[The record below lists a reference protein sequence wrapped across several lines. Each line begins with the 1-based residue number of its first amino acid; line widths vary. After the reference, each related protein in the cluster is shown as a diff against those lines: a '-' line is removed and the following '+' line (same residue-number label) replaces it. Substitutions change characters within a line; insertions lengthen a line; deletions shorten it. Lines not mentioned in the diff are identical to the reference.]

1 MKKSSKPLI
10 FIVAS
15 FLVLVT
21 IILLIAQGLRL
32 KYEELQRD
40 YAQLESKIKIE
51 KNSSV
56 TNKANFQM
64 LTAEDII
71 KKFAVNELGLVE
83 DSQSGDRK
91 IYLSK
96 EEIAGISEIIRVTH
110 E

>member
-10 FIVAS
+10 IVVAS
-15 FLVLVT
+15 FLILIT

-40 YAQLESKIKIE
+40 YAQLESRIKTE

-71 KKFAVNELGLVE
+71 KRFAVKELGLVE
-83 DSQSGDRK
+83 DDNKVDRK
-91 IYLSK
+91 IYLTR
-96 EEIAGISEIIRVTH
+96 EEIALVSEVV
-110 E
+110 ENANE